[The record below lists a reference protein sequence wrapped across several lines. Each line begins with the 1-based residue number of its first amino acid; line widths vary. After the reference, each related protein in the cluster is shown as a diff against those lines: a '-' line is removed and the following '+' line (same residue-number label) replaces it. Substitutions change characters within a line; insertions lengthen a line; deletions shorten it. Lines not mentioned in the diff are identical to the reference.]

1 MNSSSKMDLYA
12 PGMKREDGRPNMR
25 HRYYLPTKFHSGVD
39 CSQNNWVISA
49 TITCQHAN
57 NLQ

>member
-25 HRYYLPTKFHSGVD
+25 HRYYLPTIIPQWSRLQSKQSGD
-39 CSQNNWVISA
+39 
-49 TITCQHAN
+49 
-57 NLQ
+57 